1 METVARFHKTEDAYL
16 FRAFL
21 ESEGIPACVL
31 DENIS
36 QLCWHYTIAVGGIRV
51 AVADED
57 AKQAAAMYKE
67 YEQTLTAKPAA
78 VGDVRYWPVVLLLT
92 FLMSVPFMIFG
103 RKLPNSEDGKP

>member
-1 METVARFHKTEDAYL
+1 MQTVAKFHKTEDAYL

-21 ESEGIPACVL
+21 ESEGIPAHVF

-36 QLCWHYTIAVGGIRV
+36 QLFWHYTIAVGGVRV

-57 AKQAAAMYKE
+57 AEQAAVIYKD

-78 VGDVRYWPVVLLLT
+78 VGDVRYWPIVLLLT
-92 FLMSVPFMIFG
+92 FLMSAPFMIFG
-103 RKLPNSEDGKP
+103 RKPPLSEDRKP